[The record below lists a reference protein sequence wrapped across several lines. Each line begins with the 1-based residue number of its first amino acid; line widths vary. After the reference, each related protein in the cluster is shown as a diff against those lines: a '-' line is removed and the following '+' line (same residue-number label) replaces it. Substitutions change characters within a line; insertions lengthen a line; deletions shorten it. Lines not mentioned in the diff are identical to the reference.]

1 MTDLEKEQWEAIRA
15 LAPAAGTG
23 VGSALAQRFFGR
35 PDWLD
40 KLEAS
45 LINALGAE
53 HRVYG
58 GKGVGIITYPDG
70 KTQLAAVLGLMS
82 HMDGEPVKR
91 IIHEVRRG
99 RDAESLQDELT
110 RSPALREAAREMLD
124 AAEKSAGSGA
134 AVEPSA
140 VIDLPPADGAAG
152 SF

>member
-1 MTDLEKEQWEAIRA
+1 MDTTQQNDLSA
-15 LAPAAGTG
+15 LAPAAGSG
-23 VGSALAQRFFGR
+23 IGAQIAAGFLARG
-35 PDWLD
+35 DWLALCIDALVAALQANCKVYD
-40 KLEAS
+40 KANNCL
-45 LINALGAE
+45 
-53 HRVYG
+53 V
-58 GKGVGIITYPDG
+58 TYPDG
-70 KTQLAAVLGLMS
+70 RTRLEAVHKIWS
-82 HMDGEPVKR
+82 HLEGEPVKR